1 MAGNHDAC
9 RNTCGHGL
17 KYDLA
22 QLIGSDCAAYP
33 RHMLKDS
40 HAMAGHDAPAQEQS
54 KRRRASRKARARAV
68 LDRAPPA
75 QGWKTTDADELEL
88 RRWRGRTEV
97 SAIEALEPKHPIFG
111 TFRIRSESGNS
122 YEVEIRSLDQHTNSC
137 GCIDHRVNGLGTCK
151 HIEGA
156 LAALRRQDA
165 QAFDAAVGAGSARME
180 IFLDSRTM
188 ARPALA
194 RPASGEIKPA
204 ARDWLRPFLK
214 SSGELNVDPGNVAK
228 LLAAWHSAPAHIR
241 RDARVSRHF
250 GPWIERQQRQ
260 QARIN
265 SRAKFI
271 AEVERGKA
279 SFDLVKL
286 PLLPYQREGMLHL
299 AFGERALLADE
310 MGLGKTV
317 QAIAA
322 CELLA
327 RRKGIAKVL
336 VVCPA
341 SLKAEWEEQIAH
353 FTDRSAKSV
362 FGPRAQRL
370 SAYGEPV
377 FFNIVNYEQV
387 LVDSEDIN
395 QILAPDVI
403 ILDEAQRIKN
413 WQTKTA
419 RRVKQLRAPHA
430 FVLTGTPLENR
441 IDELYSIVQY
451 LDPELVGPLFRFNR
465 QFYQLDE
472 RGRPV
477 DYKNLGQLRDR
488 VAPIMLRRRKADVEA
503 ELPGR
508 TVTNYFVPM
517 AEEQRT
523 RYEEYKAQAA
533 RIVAIAQ
540 RRPLLPK
547 EFERLQM
554 LLACM
559 RMICDTPAILDP
571 TCRIS
576 PKLEELERILGDLL
590 EEPDRKVIVFSEWE
604 RMLEMV
610 RELAGE
616 MGIEAAWHT
625 GSVPQQRRRAEIV
638 RFKQDPACRLFLSTD
653 SGSVGLNLQV
663 ASAVVNVD
671 LPWNPAKLE
680 QRIARAWRK
689 GQVRGVTVVNLV
701 CEDSIE
707 HGMVHL
713 LGAKQALADG
723 VLDGRGDLAALKM
736 PSGRGA
742 MIERMQ
748 ALMQAADSVAA
759 RDVTRHPAPPEEA
772 IAAQLQRR
780 HGERMLLVEA
790 QMGTDG
796 RVRVLA
802 VLDLDRQ
809 ALQVEAKRLVT
820 ADDGGPVVEVIDP
833 ATWITL
839 RRLQA
844 SGMIQFTDGAPRV
857 LHRAAALADT
867 EEEDA
872 ANALKAR
879 LAALRAEAERALRM
893 AGVLADGGFPEEA
906 RPLLGKAIGHSA
918 AIRLASLGELP
929 AGVNSATSAQI
940 RDLVDRKEFPLQAS
954 AALTVLDATSG
965 APLGAEIEQ
974 ILMATAEILS
984 ACIECAEAVV
994 ANMKVQCGPN
1004 L

>member
-1 MAGNHDAC
+1 MAGP
-9 RNTCGHGL
+9 G
-17 KYDLA
+17 
-22 QLIGSDCAAYP
+22 
-33 RHMLKDS
+33 
-40 HAMAGHDAPAQEQS
+40 APAQDSS
-54 KRRRASRKARARAV
+54 KPLATGKTARGRAV
-68 LDRAPPA
+68 LARPPQA
-75 QGWKTTDADELEL
+75 QGWNTTDEDEIAL

-97 SAIEALEPKHPIFG
+97 TSPEALEPRHPVFG
-111 TFRIRSESGNS
+111 TFRIRVVPEARFAATSGSS
-122 YEVEIRSLDQHTNSC
+122 YEIEIRSLDQHINSC

-151 HIEGA
+151 HIEGV
-156 LAALRRQDA
+156 LAVLRWQDA
-165 QAFDAAVGAGSARME
+165 AAFDVVSKTRHRHEAVHAGSARVE
-180 IFLDSRTM
+180 IFLDRREA

-194 RPASGEIKPA
+194 WPASGASLRA

-214 SSGELNVDPGNVAK
+214 SSGELDVDPGKVAK
-228 LLAAWHSAPAHIR
+228 LLAAWQSAPAHVR
-241 RDARVSRHF
+241 RGIRVSRHIN
-250 GPWIERQQRQ
+250 PWLEREQRQ
-260 QARIN
+260 RSRVKA
-265 SRAKFI
+265 RAKFLGD
-271 AEVERGKA
+271 VERGKA

-286 PLLPYQREGMLHL
+286 PLLPYQRDGMLHL

-341 SLKAEWEEQIAH
+341 SLKAEWEEQIRQ
-353 FTDRSAKSV
+353 FTDRPAKSV

-370 SAYGEPV
+370 SAYQEPV

-387 LVDSEDIN
+387 LVDADDIN
-395 QILAPDVI
+395 QILAPDVV

-451 LDPELVGPLFRFNR
+451 LDPELFGPLFRFNR
-465 QFYQLDE
+465 DFYDLDE

-488 VAPIMLRRRKADVEA
+488 VAPVMLRRRKADVES

-517 AEEQRT
+517 AEEQRI
-523 RYEEYKAQAA
+523 RYEEYKTQAA
-533 RIVAIAQ
+533 RIIAIAK

-571 TCRIS
+571 TCRVS

-604 RMLEMV
+604 TMLGMV

-638 RFKQDPACRLFLSTD
+638 RFKQDPKCRLFLSTD

-689 GQVRGVTVVNLV
+689 GQMRGVTVVNLV

-707 HGMVHL
+707 HAMVHL

-723 VLDGRGDLAALKM
+723 VIDGQGDLATLKM

-748 ALMQAADSVAA
+748 ALMQAAGTSGTVRVGPRGA
-759 RDVTRHPAPPEEA
+759 TPPPALPEEA
-772 IAAQLQRR
+772 IAAQLQQC
-780 HGERMLLVEA
+780 HGERALLVEA
-790 QMGTDG
+790 RQGGDG
-796 RVRVLA
+796 RTRVLA
-802 VLDLDRQ
+802 VLDLAPD
-809 ALQVEAKRLVT
+809 ALKAETQRLAA
-820 ADDGGPVVEVIDP
+820 ADGSGPVVEIIDR

-839 RRLQA
+839 CRLQA
-844 SGMIQFTDGAPRV
+844 SDMIQIMDGSPRV
-857 LHRAAALADT
+857 LHRAAGLADT
-867 EEEDA
+867 EVEAA
-872 ANALKAR
+872 ANVLKAR
-879 LAALRAEAERALRM
+879 LAALRGEAERALRM
-893 AGVLADGGFPEEA
+893 AHVLAAGGFPEEA
-906 RPLLGKAIGHSA
+906 LPVLAKAIGHGA
-918 AIRLASLGELP
+918 AVKLAVLGELP
-929 AGVNSATSAQI
+929 ADVTLATPARI
-940 RDLVDRKEFPLQAS
+940 RDLVDRKALPMQITATLDELAAAS
-954 AALTVLDATSG
+954 GTPSG
-965 APLGAEIEQ
+965 AEVERL
-974 ILMATAEILS
+974 LKATAEVLICASSQPGPSS
-984 ACIECAEAVV
+984 A
-994 ANMKVQCGPN
+994 
-1004 L
+1004 

>member
-1 MAGNHDAC
+1 MAGQN
-9 RNTCGHGL
+9 
-17 KYDLA
+17 
-22 QLIGSDCAAYP
+22 
-33 RHMLKDS
+33 
-40 HAMAGHDAPAQEQS
+40 APAQEPS
-54 KRRRASRKARARAV
+54 KQRGAGKTARARVV
-68 LDRAPPA
+68 LDRPPQA
-75 QGWKTTDADELEL
+75 QGWNTADEEEIAL

-97 SAIEALEPKHPIFG
+97 TALEALEPTQPFFG
-111 TFRIRSESGNS
+111 TFRIRSESGSS
-122 YEVEIRSLDQHTNSC
+122 YEIEIRSLDQHINSC
-137 GCIDHRVNGLGTCK
+137 DCIDHRVNGLGTCK
-151 HIEGA
+151 HIEGVLA
-156 LAALRRQDA
+156 LLRRQDA
-165 QAFDAAVGAGSARME
+165 AAFDVVSKTRLRHDAIGAGSARVE
-180 IFLDSRTM
+180 IFIDRREA
-188 ARPALA
+188 ARPALTW
-194 RPASGEIKPA
+194 PVSGGSMRA
-204 ARDWLRPFLK
+204 ARDWIRPFLK
-214 SSGELNVDPGNVAK
+214 SSVELDLDPGKLAK
-228 LLAAWHSAPAHIR
+228 LLAAWQAASAHVR
-241 RDARVSRHF
+241 RGIRVSHHII
-250 GPWIERQQRQ
+250 PWLEREQRQ
-260 QARIN
+260 RSRGKA
-265 SRAKFI
+265 RAKFLG
-271 AEVERGKA
+271 EVERGKA

-327 RRKGIAKVL
+327 RRKGIEKVL

-341 SLKAEWEEQIAH
+341 SLKSEWEEQIRH
-353 FTDRSAKSV
+353 FTDRPAKSV

-370 SAYGEPV
+370 ATYGKPV
-377 FFNIVNYEQV
+377 FFTIVNYEQV
-387 LVDSEDIN
+387 LVDAEDIN
-395 QILAPDVI
+395 QILAPDVV

-419 RRVKQLRAPHA
+419 RRVKQLRSPLA

-451 LDPELVGPLFRFNR
+451 LDPELFGPLFRFNR
-465 QFYQLDE
+465 NFYDLDE

-477 DYKNLGQLRDR
+477 DYKNLGELRDR
-488 VAPIMLRRRKADVEA
+488 VAPIMLRRRKADVES

-523 RYEEYKAQAA
+523 RYEEYKGQAA

-590 EEPDRKVIVFSEWE
+590 EEPDRKIIVFSEWE
-604 RMLEMV
+604 TMLGMV

-616 MGIEAAWHT
+616 MGVEAAWHT

-689 GQVRGVTVVNLV
+689 GQMRGVTVVNLV

-707 HGMVHL
+707 HAMVHL

-723 VLDGRGDLAALKM
+723 VIDGQGNLATLKM

-742 MIERMQ
+742 MIERMR
-748 ALMQAADSVAA
+748 ALMQAAETAGNERVGPLGAIPP
-759 RDVTRHPAPPEEA
+759 PALPEEA
-772 IAAQLQRR
+772 IAAQLRQN
-780 HGERMLLVEA
+780 HGKRTLFVEVC
-790 QMGTDG
+790 QGSDG
-796 RVRVLA
+796 RTRVLA
-802 VLDLDRQ
+802 VLDLASDALKAETQRLAAADGSGGSAAVEIIDR
-809 ALQVEAKRLVT
+809 
-820 ADDGGPVVEVIDP
+820 

-844 SGMIQFTDGAPRV
+844 SGMIQIMDGSPRV
-857 LHRAAALADT
+857 LHRAAGLADT
-867 EEEDA
+867 EVEDA
-872 ANALKAR
+872 ANALKVR
-879 LAALRAEAERALRM
+879 MAALRGEAERALRM
-893 AGVLADGGFPEEA
+893 ADVLAAGGFPEEA
-906 RPLLGKAIGHSA
+906 RPLLAKAIGHGA
-918 AIRLASLGELP
+918 AVKLAVLGELP
-929 AGVNSATSAQI
+929 ADATSATPAQI
-940 RDLVDRKEFPLQAS
+940 RNLVDRKVLPLQAMATLEAS
-954 AALTVLDATSG
+954 AAT
-965 APLGAEIEQ
+965 LGAKSVAEVER
-974 ILMATAEILS
+974 LLEATAEVLL
-984 ACIECAEAVV
+984 ACSESAEAMDARDRV
-994 ANMKVQCGPN
+994 
-1004 L
+1004 